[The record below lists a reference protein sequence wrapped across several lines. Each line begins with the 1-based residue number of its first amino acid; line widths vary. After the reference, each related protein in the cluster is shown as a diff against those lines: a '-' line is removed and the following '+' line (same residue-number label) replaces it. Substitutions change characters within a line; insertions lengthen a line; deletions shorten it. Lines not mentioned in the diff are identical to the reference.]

1 MNPELQSLTEE
12 NTRLRAAL
20 ANSPGACHYCQLPK
34 DEWSKC
40 KDSLVGCKRVIDTF
54 GCPELVARVEFGH
67 LRDLCCKL
75 IMEWESTARDG
86 RRDVSAHI
94 ESIREAIGYN
104 SERDS
109 NLPTQ

>member
-1 MNPELQSLTEE
+1 MNPELQDITEE

-40 KDSLVGCKRVIDTF
+40 RSGFPGCARADDAF
-54 GCPELVARVEFGH
+54 GCPELGAMVEYAH
-67 LRDLCCKL
+67 LRELCCKL
-75 IMEWESTARDG
+75 IRSLGIVDPDVRDC
-86 RRDVSAHI
+86 V
-94 ESIREAIGYN
+94 EKIREAIGYN
-104 SERDS
+104 ENRDS

>member
-40 KDSLVGCKRVIDTF
+40 KSVFPGCARADDAI
-54 GCPELVARVEFGH
+54 GCPEFGAQMEYGH

-75 IMEWESTARDG
+75 IRTWRSRDAENWMVTT
-86 RRDVSAHI
+86 DI
-94 ESIREAIGYN
+94 EAIAEAVRYN
-104 SERDS
+104 SERD
-109 NLPTQ
+109 